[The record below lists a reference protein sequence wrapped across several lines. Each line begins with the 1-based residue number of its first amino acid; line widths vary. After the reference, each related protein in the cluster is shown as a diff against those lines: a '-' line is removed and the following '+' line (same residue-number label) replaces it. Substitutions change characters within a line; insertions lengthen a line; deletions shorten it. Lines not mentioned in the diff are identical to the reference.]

1 METTACQPK
10 VSRPLHLPRCSIRHG
25 WLFSMS
31 CQSRVRPGF
40 TAVITIVGIYTTAP
54 LFQTRRLVAGRQ
66 AAETLAAGHG
76 CTGRRPPSLMMQQQ
90 TLPLLLP
97 RQTDREREKGPW
109 TEQPH
114 GLTSNNL
121 PPTRPPACLT
131 QTQSN
136 SPVHLILFVCN
147 HSQVETEPLP
157 EQQRGRQVRVKGK
170 EAEWQIAVK
179 DADRSLNRTLPAR
192 EISDILLD
200 WRLRG
205 KLASCISFLSHWK
218 AQPISAGSPRARD
231 FFFFFFN

>member
-121 PPTRPPACLT
+121 PPTRPPTRLPDSDSV
-131 QTQSN
+131 QLPRPPH
-136 SPVHLILFVCN
+136 PV
-147 HSQVETEPLP
+147 
-157 EQQRGRQVRVKGK
+157 
-170 EAEWQIAVK
+170 
-179 DADRSLNRTLPAR
+179 
-192 EISDILLD
+192 
-200 WRLRG
+200 RL
-205 KLASCISFLSHWK
+205 
-218 AQPISAGSPRARD
+218 QPQPGWNWAAPRAAKGQAGESERKGGRVTD
-231 FFFFFFN
+231 SG

>member
-121 PPTRPPACLT
+121 PPTRPPAWLRLSPTPPSTSSCSFATTARLKLSRS
-131 QTQSN
+131 QS
-136 SPVHLILFVCN
+136 SKGA
-147 HSQVETEPLP
+147 
-157 EQQRGRQVRVKGK
+157 GRWGWK
-170 EAEWQIAVK
+170 ERRQS
-179 DADRSLNRTLPAR
+179 DR
-192 EISDILLD
+192 
-200 WRLRG
+200 
-205 KLASCISFLSHWK
+205 
-218 AQPISAGSPRARD
+218 
-231 FFFFFFN
+231 